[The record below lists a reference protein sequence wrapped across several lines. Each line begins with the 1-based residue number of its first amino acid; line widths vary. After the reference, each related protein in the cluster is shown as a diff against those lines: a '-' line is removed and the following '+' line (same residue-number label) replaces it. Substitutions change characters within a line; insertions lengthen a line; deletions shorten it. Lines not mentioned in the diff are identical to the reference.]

1 MIKKTRNWL
10 AILLMALPLNVNA
23 QKSFEVNIWPNG
35 TPVSNGVKD
44 DVAKMNVNLPADK
57 ANHGRAVLICP
68 GGGYG
73 GLAMDNEGTNW
84 IDFFRNQGIAA
95 IVLTYR
101 MPHGVKE
108 VPIGDAEEAMR
119 IIRRHAKEWNIN
131 PNDIGIMGSSAGGHL
146 ASTLSTHSK
155 ADVRPNFQILFYPV
169 ITMDKSYTHMG
180 SHDNLLGKNASASME
195 RLYSNDLQVTPQT
208 PPAFITVGSND
219 QLVPP
224 MNSINYYTALL
235 RNHVP
240 ASMMVY
246 NEGPH
251 GYGSQRWFRYTLEM
265 QLELKAWLAS
275 F

>member
-1 MIKKTRNWL
+1 ML
-10 AILLMALPLNVNA
+10 AILLMAIGPCARA
-23 QKSFEVNIWPNG
+23 QKSFDVNIWPSG
-35 TPVSNGVKD
+35 APVSNGIKD
-44 DVAKMNVNLPADK
+44 DVAKINVNLPADK
-57 ANHGRAVLICP
+57 GNRGRAVLICP

-119 IIRRHAKEWNIN
+119 IIRRHASEWKIN
-131 PNDIGIMGSSAGGHL
+131 PSDVGIMGSSAGGHL

-155 ADVRPNFQILFYPV
+155 ADARPNFQILFYPV
-169 ITMDKSYTHMG
+169 ITMDRSYTHMG
-180 SHDNLLGKNASASME
+180 SHDNLLGKDASKEME
-195 RLYSNDLQVTPQT
+195 KLYSNELQVTPQT
-208 PPAFITVGSND
+208 PQAFITVGSD
-219 QLVPP
+219 DGLVPP

-240 ASMMVY
+240 ASMFVY
-246 NEGPH
+246 NNGPH

>member
-1 MIKKTRNWL
+1 MKKTTFML
-10 AILLMALPLNVNA
+10 AILLMAIVPCTRA
-23 QKSFEVNIWPNG
+23 QKSFDVNIWPSG
-35 TPVSNGVKD
+35 APVSNGIKD
-44 DVAKMNVNLPADK
+44 DVAKINVNLPADK
-57 ANHGRAVLICP
+57 GNRGRAVLICP

-119 IIRRHAKEWNIN
+119 IIRRHASEWKIN
-131 PNDIGIMGSSAGGHL
+131 PSDVGIMGSSAGGHL

-155 ADVRPNFQILFYPV
+155 ADARPNFQILFYPV
-169 ITMDKSYTHMG
+169 ITMDRSYTHMG
-180 SHDNLLGKNASASME
+180 SHDNLLGKDASKEME
-195 RLYSNDLQVTPQT
+195 KLYSNELQVTPQT
-208 PPAFITVGSND
+208 PQAFITVGSD
-219 QLVPP
+219 DTLVPP

-240 ASMMVY
+240 ASLFVY
-246 NEGPH
+246 NNGPH